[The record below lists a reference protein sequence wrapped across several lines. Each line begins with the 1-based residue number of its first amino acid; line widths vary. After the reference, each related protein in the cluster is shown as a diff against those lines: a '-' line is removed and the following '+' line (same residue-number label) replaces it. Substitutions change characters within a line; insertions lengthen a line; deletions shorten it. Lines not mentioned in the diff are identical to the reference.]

1 MIKMTILDILRKMK
15 QDGYTNEQIL
25 EYLGHRVVEAGI
37 ATGESTWMKSVDG
50 SKHGIVLIEAES

>member
-1 MIKMTILDILRKMK
+1 MKIVDILRKMK

-37 ATGESTWMKSVDG
+37 ATGDSTWMKSLDG
-50 SKHGIVLIEAES
+50 SRRGIVLIERTE